1 MNLDD
6 LISSLEEHKA
16 LIVHMSHHANMREGG
31 VFPDDL
37 KNAMQKKDDWPLSCV
52 VVWPNHT
59 LFDLPGS
66 VGVIF
71 EPISVDNVISVFHC
85 DSGSWAD
92 EHGDDNSAGVPL
104 SFDSFKN
111 TFVGNVPY
119 NEWRVKGAK
128 VVGIFVNNPNLIFVK
143 KYQDILCDGVPVHN
157 DIVCIQIS
165 LNEVIE
171 EFNDFPVYTIMNNE
185 RVKLNKL

>member
-1 MNLDD
+1 MNLEN
-6 LISSLEEHKA
+6 LIESLEERKA
-16 LIVHMSHHANMREGG
+16 LIVHMSHHSNMREGG

-37 KNAMQKKDDWPLSCV
+37 NNAIQNKDIWPLSCV

-104 SFDSFKN
+104 SFDSFN
-111 TFVGNVPY
+111 TTFVGNVPY

-128 VVGIFVNNPNLIFVK
+128 VVGIFVYNPNMIFVK
-143 KYQDILCDGVPVHN
+143 KYQDILCDGVPVFN
-157 DIVCIQIS
+157 DITIVKIL

-171 EFNDFPVYTIMNNE
+171 EFNGFPVYTMGNNGLV
-185 RVKLNKL
+185 RLN